1 MSTLTVNSSWIR
13 CLSYS
18 PLAPADKASG
28 ATGGFILVD
37 TDHGRYAWQVPA
49 WTVGLLAAAKA
60 RGLSV
65 GSMFNKLVR
74 RAGYPSV
81 KVSK

>member
-1 MSTLTVNSSWIR
+1 MTTIAVNSSWIR
-13 CLSYS
+13 RLSYS
-18 PLAPADKASG
+18 PLAATDKANG
-28 ATGGFILVD
+28 ATGGFILVV

-65 GSMFNKLVR
+65 GSMFNKLVKC
-74 RAGYPSV
+74 AGYPSV